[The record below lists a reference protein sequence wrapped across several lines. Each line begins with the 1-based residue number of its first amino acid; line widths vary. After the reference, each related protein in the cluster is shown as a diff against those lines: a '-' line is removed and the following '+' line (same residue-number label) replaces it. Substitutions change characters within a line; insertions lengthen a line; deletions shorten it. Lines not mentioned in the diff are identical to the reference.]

1 LDFAVGY
8 GNYKNTN
15 AVAIGMFYHPSE
27 NTMVSAGLSMG
38 GGENMVNAGMT
49 FKIGQG
55 GNTTA
60 KLSRAT
66 LEKKL
71 GNVIIKT
78 RSHNGR

>member
-1 LDFAVGY
+1 M
-8 GNYKNTN
+8 
-15 AVAIGMFYHPSE
+15 I
-27 NTMVSAGLSMG
+27 SAGLSMG